1 MKLVVV
7 VPDGAADIGYPE
19 LDGQTPL
26 QFANTPMMDQI
37 ARMGQVGSLQT
48 MYHDLPL
55 GSLTAFLSFFGINP
69 HIPNVGR
76 AAFEAA
82 SMGVEVGPS
91 DVVFRCN
98 IVHVKDSRL
107 YDFTAGQISD
117 EDALAYL
124 HVLKERDIFRDLE
137 VYHSNSYRNV
147 LIWRN
152 CPWEPAQF
160 GLFAPHEHVGE
171 RIGRLPRN
179 GLRDM
184 IDLWCDSIVGSLM
197 LYPWGA
203 CKVVRL
209 PQIPY
214 KMAMVTALDFLA
226 GLAKAVGGI
235 AIIPK
240 EATGYADTDYGA
252 KLQAFVQVLP
262 HFDVVFIHLNAPDE
276 ESHLQ
281 RLQGKIGV
289 IEDIDNFVGLIL
301 MTMLCLEG
309 PWRLVVVPDHH
320 TRISTGKHDIAP
332 VPFCLMSHKLE
343 PLAPNGFHE
352 QIATERIIAKW
363 RN

>member
-48 MYHDLPL
+48 MHHDLPL
-55 GSLTAFLSFFGINP
+55 GSLTAFLSFFGIDP

-82 SMGVEVGPS
+82 SMGVALGPS
-91 DVVFRCN
+91 DVAFRCN
-98 IVHVKDSRL
+98 IVYVKNSRL
-107 YDFTAGQISD
+107 VDFTADQISD
-117 EDALAYL
+117 EAALAYL
-124 HVLKERDIFRDLE
+124 QVLEKRGIFRDLE
-137 VYHSNSYRNV
+137 IYHSNSYRNV
-147 LIWRN
+147 LVWRN

-179 GLRDM
+179 GLRD
-184 IDLWCDSIVGSLM
+184 IPWGDSITGDLM

-203 CKVVRL
+203 CKAVRL
-209 PQIPY
+209 SQVPY

-226 GLAKAVGGI
+226 GLAQAVGGT
-235 AIIPK
+235 AIIPDG
-240 EATGYADTDYGA
+240 ATGYADTDYGA

-262 HFDVVFIHLNAPDE
+262 YFDVVFIHLNAPDE
-276 ESHLQ
+276 EAHLQ

-289 IEDIDNFVGLIL
+289 IEDIDDFVGLIL
-301 MTMLCLEG
+301 TTMLCLEE
-309 PWRLVVVPDHH
+309 PWRLVIIPDHH
-320 TRISTGKHDIAP
+320 TLVSTGKHDIFP

-343 PLAPNGFHE
+343 PLSPNGFHE
-352 QIATERIIAKW
+352 QISAERIIAEW